1 MVLEHTFSVPLLEGS
16 GSPCSTPAP
25 AVSPG
30 RALLETHF
38 GLIQQRLQQMSR
50 RSGLPEHEA
59 EEFRSWA
66 LFKLVDDDYRI
77 LARWEGR
84 SSFST
89 YLTVVL
95 VNLMRDYRIHVW
107 GKWRPSAAALR
118 KGPEAVLLERLLVR
132 DGLSLEEAVQ
142 RMRTEHGVSL
152 PSAQLERMAASFPQ
166 RSTRRRTD
174 DEELRQVAVDGRVE
188 AGVERRERVLI
199 AARLREVLPPL
210 LQELPAEERRLL
222 ELHYRDGS
230 SMAAIAPLVGR
241 TQRELYALRDRCLRK
256 LRKSLE
262 KAGLTADQVGAL
274 LGGSP

>member
-1 MVLEHTFSVPLLEGS
+1 MVLEHTFNVPLLEGS
-16 GSPCSTPAP
+16 ESPCSTPAP

-38 GLIQQRLQQMSR
+38 GLIQQRLRQMSR

-166 RSTRRRTD
+166 RSTRRQTD
-174 DEELRQVAVDGRVE
+174 GEELRQVAVDGRVE